1 MCLEAFP
8 AAEGG
13 YHRQSLLMLRAASD
27 VTVTPLSSS
36 LLPVSCML
44 LSLVEC
50 IPDLEGKEAEMA
62 Q

>member
-36 LLPVSCML
+36 LLPVSSML
-44 LSLVEC
+44 LSL
-50 IPDLEGKEAEMA
+50 DLEGKEAEMA